1 MSEEEEEVEKELTLE
16 ERIEAVEKGAAGVG
30 IVQQIIDRLRGMSS
44 EIEKLNL
51 KLENIELKQQLAKSD
66 GTE

>member
-1 MSEEEEEVEKELTLE
+1 MSEEEEVEKELTLE

-30 IVQQIIDRLRGMSS
+30 IVQQIIDRLRNMSS